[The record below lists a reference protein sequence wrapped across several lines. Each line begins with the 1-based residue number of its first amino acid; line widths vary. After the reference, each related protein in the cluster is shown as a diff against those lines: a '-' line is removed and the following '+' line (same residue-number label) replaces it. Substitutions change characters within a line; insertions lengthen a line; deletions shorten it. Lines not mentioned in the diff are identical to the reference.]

1 MSDLGPSTTL
11 RHFLRDDDLTPAEQG
26 QVLDLAAKIKADPA
40 AYRPLAGPRPVA
52 LIFEKPSTRT
62 RISFEVGVAELGG
75 HPVVLDAGTM
85 QLGRGET
92 VEDTAR
98 VLSGYVDAIVIRTF
112 GDDRIEALAD
122 AATVPVVNALT
133 DGFHP
138 CQLLADL
145 LTIRERHGRTEGL
158 TMTYFGDAA
167 NNMAHSYLIAGALAG
182 MHVRVSGPEG
192 YEPDPAVVARAG
204 EIAAQTG
211 GSAAVLRDPVEAAS
225 GADVLTTDVWTSMG
239 QEADGK
245 DRLGPFRPYSVD
257 AGKLAVAAGGA
268 TVLHCLPAHRGEEI
282 SADVIDG
289 PQSAVW
295 QQAGNRLHAQKA
307 LLTSLMTGRFR

>member
-1 MSDLGPSTTL
+1 MSDL
-11 RHFLRDDDLTPAEQG
+11 RHFLRDDDLTPAEQAR
-26 QVLDLAAKIKADPA
+26 VLDLAAAIKADPA
-40 AYRPLAGPRPVA
+40 AHRPLAGPRSVA
-52 LIFEKPSTRT
+52 LVFEKPSTRT

-92 VEDTAR
+92 IEDTAR

-112 GDDRIEALAD
+112 GDDRIQALAG

-158 TMTYFGDAA
+158 TLTYLGDAA
-167 NNMAHSYLIAGALAG
+167 NNMAHSYLVAGALAG
-182 MHVRVSGPEG
+182 MHVRVTGPAG
-192 YEPDPAVVARAG
+192 YEPDPAVVARAA
-204 EIAAQTG
+204 EIGRETG
-211 GSAAVLRDPVEAAS
+211 GSATVLRDPVEASA

-245 DRLGPFRPYSVD
+245 DRLGPFRPYAVD
-257 AGKLAVAAGGA
+257 SGKLAVAAAGA

-282 SADVIDG
+282 AADVIDG
-289 PQSAVW
+289 AQSAVW
-295 QQAGNRLHAQKA
+295 QQAQNRLHAQKA
-307 LLTSLMTGRFR
+307 LLAALTTGLLS

>member
-1 MSDLGPSTTL
+1 MSDL
-11 RHFLRDDDLTPAEQG
+11 RHFLRDDDLTPAEQVR
-26 QVLDLAAKIKADPA
+26 VLDLAAEIKANPA
-40 AYRPLAGPRPVA
+40 AHRPLTGPRSVA

-98 VLSGYVDAIVIRTF
+98 VLSGYVDAVVIRTF
-112 GDDRIEALAD
+112 GDERIETLAG
-122 AATVPVVNALT
+122 AASVPVVNALT
-133 DGFHP
+133 DGYHP

-145 LTIRERHGRTEGL
+145 LTIRERHGRTAGL
-158 TMTYFGDAA
+158 TLTYFGDAA
-167 NNMAHSYLIAGALAG
+167 NNMAHSYLLAGALAG
-182 MHVRVSGPEG
+182 MHVRATGPEG
-192 YEPDPAVVARAG
+192 YDPDPAVVARAA
-204 EIAAQTG
+204 EIAAGTG
-211 GSAAVLRDPVEAAS
+211 GSVAVLRDPAEAAT
-225 GADVLTTDVWTSMG
+225 GADVLATDVWTSMG
-239 QEADGK
+239 QELDGR
-245 DRLGPFRPYSVD
+245 DRLGPFRPYAVD
-257 AGKLAVAAGGA
+257 GAALARAAERA

-289 PQSAVW
+289 AQSAVW

-307 LLTSLMTGRFR
+307 LLTALMTGLLT

>member
-1 MSDLGPSTTL
+1 MSDL
-11 RHFLRDDDLTPAEQG
+11 RHFLRDDDLTPDEQSR
-26 QVLDLAAKIKADPA
+26 VLDLAAQIKADPG

-62 RISFEVGVAELGG
+62 RISFEAGVAELGG

-92 VEDTAR
+92 IEDTAR
-98 VLSGYVDAIVIRTF
+98 VLSGYVDAVVIRTF
-112 GDDRIEALAD
+112 GDDRIEALAGS
-122 AATVPVVNALT
+122 ATVPVVNALT

-158 TMTYFGDAA
+158 TLAYFGDAA
-167 NNMAHSYLIAGALAG
+167 NNMAHSYLLAGALAG
-182 MHVRVSGPEG
+182 MHVRVSGPDG
-192 YEPDPAVVARAG
+192 YDPDPAVVARAA
-204 EIAAQTG
+204 EIGRETG
-211 GSAAVLRDPVEAAS
+211 GSATVVRDPAEAAR

-239 QEADGK
+239 QESDGK
-245 DRLGPFRPYSVD
+245 DRLGPFRPYAVD
-257 AGKLAVAAGGA
+257 GAKLDVAASGA

-282 SADVIDG
+282 AADVIDG
-289 PQSAVW
+289 AQSAVW
-295 QQAGNRLHAQKA
+295 QQAQNRLHAQKA
-307 LLTSLMTGRFR
+307 LLTALLTGLLP

>member
-1 MSDLGPSTTL
+1 MSDL
-11 RHFLRDDDLTPAEQG
+11 RHFLRDDDLTPDEQSR
-26 QVLDLAAKIKADPA
+26 VLDLAAQIKADPG

-62 RISFEVGVAELGG
+62 RISFEAGVAELGG

-92 VEDTAR
+92 IEDTAR
-98 VLSGYVDAIVIRTF
+98 VLSGYVDAVVIRTF
-112 GDDRIEALAD
+112 GDDRIEALAGS
-122 AATVPVVNALT
+122 ATVPVVNALT

-158 TMTYFGDAA
+158 TLTYFGDAA
-167 NNMAHSYLIAGALAG
+167 NNMAHSYLLAGALAG
-182 MHVRVSGPEG
+182 MHVRVSGPDG
-192 YEPDPAVVARAG
+192 YDPDPAVVARAA
-204 EIAAQTG
+204 EIGRETG
-211 GSAAVLRDPVEAAS
+211 GSATVVRDPAEAAR

-239 QEADGK
+239 QESDGK
-245 DRLGPFRPYSVD
+245 DRLGPFRPYAVD
-257 AGKLAVAAGGA
+257 GAKLDVAASGA

-282 SADVIDG
+282 AADVIDG
-289 PQSAVW
+289 AQSAVW
-295 QQAGNRLHAQKA
+295 QQAQNRLHAQKA
-307 LLTSLMTGRFR
+307 LLTALLTGLLP

>member
-1 MSDLGPSTTL
+1 MSDL
-11 RHFLRDDDLTPAEQG
+11 RHFLRDDDLTPAEQAR
-26 QVLDLAAKIKADPA
+26 VLDLAAAIKADPA
-40 AYRPLAGPRPVA
+40 AHRPLAGPRSVA
-52 LIFEKPSTRT
+52 LVFEKPSTRT

-92 VEDTAR
+92 IEDTAR

-112 GDDRIEALAD
+112 GDDRIQALAG

-158 TMTYFGDAA
+158 TLTYLGDAA
-167 NNMAHSYLIAGALAG
+167 NNMAHSYLVAGALAG
-182 MHVRVSGPEG
+182 MHVRVTGPAG
-192 YEPDPAVVARAG
+192 YEPDPAVVARAA
-204 EIAAQTG
+204 EIGRETG
-211 GSAAVLRDPVEAAS
+211 GSAAVLRDPVEASA
-225 GADVLTTDVWTSMG
+225 GADILTTDVWTSMG

-245 DRLGPFRPYSVD
+245 DRLGPFRPYAVD
-257 AGKLAVAAGGA
+257 SGKLAVAAAGA

-282 SADVIDG
+282 AADVIDG
-289 PQSAVW
+289 AQSAVW
-295 QQAGNRLHAQKA
+295 QQAQNRLHAQKA
-307 LLTSLMTGRFR
+307 LLAALTTGLLS